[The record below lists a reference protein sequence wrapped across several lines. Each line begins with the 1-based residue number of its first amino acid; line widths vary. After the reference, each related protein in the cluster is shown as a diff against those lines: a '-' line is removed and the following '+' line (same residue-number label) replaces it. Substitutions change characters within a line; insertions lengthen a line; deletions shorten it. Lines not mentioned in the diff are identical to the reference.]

1 MEILKRN
8 HMEMIDSSP
17 GVEMKNAINELTR
30 RLRAAEERISH
41 LEYRVNKL
49 HKKKC
54 KKKKE

>member
-1 MEILKRN
+1 
-8 HMEMIDSSP
+8 MEMIDSSP